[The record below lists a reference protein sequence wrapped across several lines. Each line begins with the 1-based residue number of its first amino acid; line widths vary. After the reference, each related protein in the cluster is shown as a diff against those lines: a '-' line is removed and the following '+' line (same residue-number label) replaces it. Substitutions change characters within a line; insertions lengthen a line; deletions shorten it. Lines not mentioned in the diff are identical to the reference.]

1 MLTEYNIIRKTMKT
15 AYEEIP
21 TCGIMRALKAYRNNA
36 PYEHIIPRVEYGIIE
51 VYSLFFSITNSLSR
65 R

>member
-1 MLTEYNIIRKTMKT
+1 MKT

-36 PYEHIIPRVEYGIIE
+36 PYKHIKPRVEYGIIE
-51 VYSLFFSITNSLSR
+51 GYSLFFSITNSLSR